1 MAVPSV
7 RRDVNREADEKIV
20 EYSNIMAS
28 QETKIN
34 DLQTRLEAA
43 EETAESAQQQ
53 IQQAGQ
59 ASESYENLLKAY
71 NAYQNDDYSEAA
83 SALSGIDTESLS
95 ADARAV
101 YDSIYEDVQ
110 GLVFDQLSSEGM
122 DAMNSGDY
130 QEAIDLLSQAVEIN
144 DEDYP
149 TLSSLANAYRLSGDD
164 ENAVRI
170 FEEII
175 KKFPDSRRAT
185 VAQNAINQIRQS
197 GE

>member
-1 MAVPSV
+1 M
-7 RRDVNREADEKIV
+7 